1 MNAVAA
7 YLDHNAGAPAAPEVV
22 RAMAEALAL
31 GGNPSSVHRA
41 GRLARRL
48 VEESRA
54 AIADLVGVRPA
65 EVVFTSGGTEAN
77 HLALRGPVLAGAV
90 ARVIVSAVEHESVG
104 RPAAALGLPVDVL
117 PVDADGVVD
126 LDALDA
132 LLARPGRP
140 LVSVMLANN
149 ETGVIQPLAEIA
161 ARVKAA
167 GGLVH
172 TDAAQA
178 PGRMSV
184 NVNALGI
191 DLMSLS
197 GHKMGGPAGIGALV
211 VCDGVPFAAD
221 RVGGGQEMGRR
232 AGTENLA
239 GIAGFGAAA
248 RIAENRLAKAVVI
261 EALRDDMEFRA
272 RTLVPA
278 ATIHGAGAPRLCNT
292 SCIGVAGVPAE
303 TQVIALDLAGVQVS
317 AGAACSSGK
326 VRPSPVLA
334 AMGLA
339 PEEAASAIRV
349 SLGPET
355 SVAEIDRFLDAW
367 IEFISRAP
375 SRTAP
380 RSRRASTNA

>member
-1 MNAVAA
+1 MDAVAA
-7 YLDHNAGAPAAPEVV
+7 YLDHNAGSPAALEVA
-22 RAMAEALAL
+22 RAVTEALTL

-41 GRLARRL
+41 GRLARRV
-48 VEESRA
+48 VEDARA
-54 AIADLVGVRPA
+54 AIADLVGARPA
-65 EVVFTSGGTEAN
+65 ELVFTSGGTEAN
-77 HLALRGPVLAGAV
+77 HLALRGPVHAGAV

-104 RPAAALGLPVDVL
+104 RPAAALGVPVDVL
-117 PVDADGVVD
+117 PVDRDGIVD

-167 GGLVH
+167 GGIVH

-178 PGRMSV
+178 PGRIAV
-184 NVNALGI
+184 DLEALGV

-197 GHKMGGPAGIGALV
+197 GHKLGGPSGIGALV
-211 VCDGVPFAAD
+211 VRDGIPFAAD

-248 RIAENRLAKAVVI
+248 RIGESRLAKAVAI
-261 EALRDDMEFRA
+261 ARLRDDMEFRA
-272 RTLVPA
+272 RSLVPA
-278 ATIHGAGAPRLCNT
+278 AIVHGAGAPRLCNT

-334 AMGLA
+334 AMGLS
-339 PEEAASAIRV
+339 PEDAASAIRV
-349 SLGPET
+349 SLGPDT
-355 SVAEIDRFLDAW
+355 AKSDIDRFLDAW
-367 IEFISRAP
+367 SEFISRAP

-380 RSRRASTNA
+380 RSRRASTHA